1 MDAHADHVTD
11 LKVPPKL
18 VRKVLDRYRVTDGK
32 NFKLKHCDPAD
43 TAGQVID
50 RDRANQL
57 LANGVKQ
64 LAELQAK
71 LYAQSSWALL
81 CVFQAMDAAG
91 KDGTIKHVFT
101 GVNPQGVQVTGFKAP
116 GPEELAHDFLWRSA
130 RALPARGRI
139 GIFNRSYYEEVLVVR
154 VHRELLTHQNL
165 PEALLG
171 RKLWDQ
177 RLEAIADFERY
188 LSRQGIVVLK
198 FFLNVSREEQR
209 RRFLSRLEEEDKN
222 WKFSAADARER
233 GFWDQYQQAYEAAIA
248 ATATSY
254 APWFVVPADHKWF
267 THLVVVAAMIEA
279 LMALDLR
286 FPEVDAAQRVTLE
299 SARAMLEQED

>member
-1 MDAHADHVTD
+1 MDAHADD
-11 LKVPPKL
+11 APSLKVPPKL

-32 NFKLKHCDPAD
+32 NFRLKHYDPAD

-50 RDRANQL
+50 RSQVNQL

-64 LAELQAK
+64 LTELQAK
-71 LYAQSSWALL
+71 LYAQSTWALV

-101 GVNPQGVQVTGFKAP
+101 GVNPQGVQVTSFKAP
-116 GPEELAHDFLWRSA
+116 GPEELAHDFFWRSM

-154 VHRELLTHQNL
+154 VHPELLTHQNM
-165 PEALLG
+165 PEALVG
-171 RKLWDQ
+171 KKLWDQ

-198 FFLNVSREEQR
+198 FFLNVSKEEQR
-209 RRFLSRLEEEDKN
+209 RRFLSRLEEADKN

-233 GFWDQYQQAYEAAIA
+233 GFWDEYQHAYEAAIA
-248 ATATSY
+248 ATAAPH

-286 FPEVDAAQRVTLE
+286 FPEVDAERRTALEAAQAV
-299 SARAMLEQED
+299 LEQEN